1 MNFRRYIIAGLF
13 AVIPLWITWLVLQFL
28 FGILASVGTPAV
40 KWLANRCEQEELVAL
55 AEILKSPL
63 FTNILAIL
71 LVIVAIYTIGRLTTL
86 LIGRRVL
93 NFFESLVERIP
104 LVSSIYGSVKKL
116 VSVLQD
122 PPGGGLQRVVLIS
135 FPSKEMKTVGL
146 VTRVLKD
153 TVSGRDLAAVYVPT
167 TPNPTSGY
175 LEIVPIE
182 NVTSTD
188 WTMDEAMAF
197 IVSGGAVAPDTM
209 SYDQSIGS
217 EGQAVDEAQI

>member
-1 MNFRRYIIAGLF
+1 
-13 AVIPLWITWLVLQFL
+13 
-28 FGILASVGTPAV
+28 
-40 KWLANRCEQEELVAL
+40 
-55 AEILKSPL
+55 
-63 FTNILAIL
+63 
-71 LVIVAIYTIGRLTTL
+71 

-93 NFFESLVERIP
+93 NFLESLVERIS

-116 VSVLQD
+116 VNVLQD
-122 PPGGGLQRVVLIS
+122 PPGGGLQRVVFIS

-167 TPNPTSGY
+167 TPDPTSGY

-197 IVSGGAVAPDTM
+197 TMLIVPS
-209 SYDQSIGS
+209 
-217 EGQAVDEAQI
+217 